1 MDLET
6 QASGDLALVVD
17 DDERSRELMRIVLRH
32 AGYRVVAAPAAQA
45 AVALLATERPAVA
58 LVDLLMPG
66 MDGLEFCRWVRARPE
81 LAGMRFV
88 LLTGMD
94 TDETRRDARAAG
106 ADAVVTKPFDRVRL
120 LEKLTSLLASRPV
133 SS

>member
-1 MDLET
+1 MDHET
-6 QASGDLALVVD
+6 KAGGELMLVVD
-17 DDERSRELMRIVLRH
+17 DDDRSRELMGIVLRH
-32 AGYRVVAAPAAQA
+32 AGYRVVAVPAAPA

-66 MDGLEFCRWVRARPE
+66 MDGLEFCRWVRGQPQLE
-81 LAGMRFV
+81 QMRFV

-94 TDETRRDARAAG
+94 TDETRREARAAG
-106 ADAVVTKPFDRVRL
+106 ADAVVTKPFDRIRL
-120 LEKLTSLLASRPV
+120 LEQLTSLLASRPV